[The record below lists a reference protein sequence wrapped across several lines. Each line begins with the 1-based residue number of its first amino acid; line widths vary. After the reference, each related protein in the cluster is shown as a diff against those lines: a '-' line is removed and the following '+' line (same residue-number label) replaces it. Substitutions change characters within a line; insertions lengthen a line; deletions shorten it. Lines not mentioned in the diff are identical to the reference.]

1 MILELMRKIFGCYS
15 DQIPAIIYLDDQ
27 AERHTKVVGESE
39 RDEIISNIVST
50 IMAEKQNGFVSYVEE
65 AMDAVTDNKFKF
77 LKYRP
82 IIKMRKAKH

>member
-1 MILELMRKIFGCYS
+1 MRKIFGCYS

-27 AERHTKVVGESE
+27 AERHTKVVDESE
-39 RDEIISNIVST
+39 RDEIILNIVST

>member
-27 AERHTKVVGESE
+27 AERHTKVVDESE
-39 RDEIISNIVST
+39 RDEIILNIVST